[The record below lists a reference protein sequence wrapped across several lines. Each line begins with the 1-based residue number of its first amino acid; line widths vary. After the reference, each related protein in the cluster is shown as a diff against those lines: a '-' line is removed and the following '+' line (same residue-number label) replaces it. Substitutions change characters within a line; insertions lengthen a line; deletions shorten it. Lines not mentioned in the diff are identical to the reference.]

1 MRTVSQTFVAFDG
14 RFLQK
19 KKFFFADTDS
29 LFAAVEDF
37 SEMLE
42 ETGKSKTHGTLGDIF
57 NKDKASEKQLSWEQK
72 RFKSHD
78 YSSKKNNNRKF
89 GSKTKSGNK
98 KKF

>member
-1 MRTVSQTFVAFDG
+1 M
-14 RFLQK
+14 
-19 KKFFFADTDS
+19 DS
-29 LFAAVEDF
+29 LFAAAEDF
-37 SEMLE
+37 AEMLE

-78 YSSKKNNNRKF
+78 FSSKKNNNRQF
-89 GSKTKSGNK
+89 GNKKKPGNK

>member
-1 MRTVSQTFVAFDG
+1 M
-14 RFLQK
+14 
-19 KKFFFADTDS
+19 DS
-29 LFAAVEDF
+29 LFAAAEDF
-37 SEMLE
+37 AEMLE

-78 YSSKKNNNRKF
+78 YSSKKNKNQKF
-89 GSKTKSGNK
+89 GNKKKPGNK